1 VDQAAPKPAP
11 AAEPEPEAAP
21 EPAEAPEEEVK
32 AAALYKNNKHKELK
46 EGGPF
51 DPKAEGNHPSLGG
64 DSNLVDKFLKSST
77 LWVCYSAAHK
87 KHDFLEFVAMGNSI
101 AELKDSLD
109 GSKQMFYLVKCYARD
124 VKNNVVSQRIKL
136 MRITQLGSR
145 VPVMK
150 RRFKTKALELFKDA
164 TSAASKD
171 VQDDENMH
179 CDWMKWMKEIR
190 NAGGAHQ
197 PSKMA
202 FGPEEVWHCG

>member
-1 VDQAAPKPAP
+1 MSEAEAAVVQEPEAPKAEPEAAAAPAAEPEAAPAAEPEAAP

-101 AELKDSLD
+101 A
-109 GSKQMFYLVKCYARD
+109 
-124 VKNNVVSQRIKL
+124 
-136 MRITQLGSR
+136 
-145 VPVMK
+145 
-150 RRFKTKALELFKDA
+150 
-164 TSAASKD
+164 
-171 VQDDENMH
+171 
-179 CDWMKWMKEIR
+179 
-190 NAGGAHQ
+190 
-197 PSKMA
+197 
-202 FGPEEVWHCG
+202 